1 VPDAA
6 ADLAAA
12 TNRVTRVWT
21 IGGYGQRFLLEL
33 VGERPADEA
42 EEADNP
48 MRGVSV
54 PGVGVTDLGNRVRLV
69 VSDGF
74 DPATGRRRQFSRVV
88 HKGTKTQIR
97 MTAVAFLAEVR
108 RGEVA
113 QPGEGT
119 LGEYLEG
126 DWLPSV
132 SNLAKTGKPLAPT
145 TAETYRYE
153 VQRITRYVGAVPLA
167 RLGVRHVERLRDSLL
182 NEGRCSPGTI
192 NETLK
197 HLHRALER
205 ARKRGL
211 IPRNPADPELV
222 TRLAA
227 GDEEET
233 RDPITPD
240 VALALLAKAA
250 ETATFE
256 AEAALGL
263 HSLRREEVL
272 GLRWA
277 DIDPDYAGLWVR
289 QTVTCA
295 ARALHL
301 GPPKSKKSRRWIP
314 LLPFAGEVLK
324 WRRAEQAERRLRL
337 GELWEDNDLVV
348 DRGDGRPVN
357 PSTFSTAWRTW
368 RQRNGFSHVGGFH
381 QLRRAC
387 SSLMRAAGVDPKV
400 ISETLGHTD
409 TRFTEQVYTDVWAE
423 RKREALQR
431 LGALVGLQE

>member
-1 VPDAA
+1 
-6 ADLAAA
+6 
-12 TNRVTRVWT
+12 
-21 IGGYGQRFLLEL
+21 
-33 VGERPADEA
+33 
-42 EEADNP
+42 

-88 HKGTKTQIR
+88 PKATKTQVR
-97 MTAVAFLAEVR
+97 MAAAAFLAEVR

-119 LGEYLEG
+119 LREYLES

-153 VQRITRYVGAVPLA
+153 VQRITRYIGAVPLA
-167 RLGVRHVERLRDSLL
+167 RLGVRHVERLREALV

-192 NETLK
+192 NETLR

-211 IPRNPADPELV
+211 IPRSPADPELV
-222 TRLAA
+222 TRLAE

-233 RDPITPD
+233 REPITPD

-272 GLRWA
+272 GLRWT
-277 DIDPDYAGLWVR
+277 DIDSDFGGLWVR
-289 QTVTCA
+289 QTVTSTA
-295 ARALHL
+295 GAVHL

-314 LLPFAGEVLK
+314 LLPFAGEALK
-324 WRRAEQAERRLRL
+324 WQRVEQAEQRLRL
-337 GELWEDNDLVV
+337 GELWEDNDLVF

-357 PSTFSTAWRTW
+357 PSTFSTAWRSW
-368 RQRNGFSHVGGFH
+368 RHRNGFSRVGGFH

-400 ISETLGHTD
+400 ISEILGHTD
-409 TRFTEQVYTDVWAE
+409 TRITEQIYTDVWAQQ
-423 RKREALQR
+423 KRQAMKRLQD
-431 LGALVGLQE
+431 LVDL